1 MVKTRLIVNTD
12 PNAFEQR
19 LNDFIKD
26 KSIIDI
32 KYEPSVISLLG
43 CLSETESGLRSSS
56 MILDRALVIY
66 TEEE

>member
-1 MVKTRLIVNTD
+1 MVKTRLIVDTD

-26 KSIIDI
+26 KSIVDV

-43 CLSETESGLRSSS
+43 CLSETESGIKSSS

-66 TEEE
+66 EEEE